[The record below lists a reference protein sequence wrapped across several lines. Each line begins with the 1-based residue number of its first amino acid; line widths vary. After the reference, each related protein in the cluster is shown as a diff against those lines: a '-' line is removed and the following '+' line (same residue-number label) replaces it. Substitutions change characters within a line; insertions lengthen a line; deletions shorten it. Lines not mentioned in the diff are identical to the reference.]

1 MALFDFFSSIIYQVA
16 KITPLNILEMLI
28 AHHTPFNPRL
38 VAESMSAPGILR
50 ALNTIPIMD
59 GGTVFPSPLNAP
71 AVVSSMHIKS

>member
-1 MALFDFFSSIIYQVA
+1 
-16 KITPLNILEMLI
+16 MLI
-28 AHHTPFNPRL
+28 AHHTPFKPRL

-50 ALNTIPIMD
+50 ALNTIPIID